1 MKSSIWFASGIRSA
15 AEHRFALTPFSERDP
30 TIASQPTG
38 SFVERVFGVTLMMR
52 RLANFV
58 AAFVCVALLTLVQL
72 EVASA
77 GQDTVRSSPRNLDAP
92 FKPNSS
98 VKVAASTPAKS
109 RNLDEAY
116 KPPGAP
122 RPAAEP
128 VPAAVPSSPK
138 ATKGG
143 NLDEAYKPTAGQA
156 KPAPL
161 PVTSSTLSTVAPSPK
176 PSPPASVNTVKE
188 QSSVERL
195 KPTSQPPKPTSIEP
209 ATTKASKELDQPA
222 KVDEQRAAISASH
235 AATAVTAGAAEAN
248 SILDGSYT
256 LGSGDKIR
264 VIVFGEEDLSGEFV
278 VDDSG
283 FVRLPLVGQVSAS
296 ARTAKQLE
304 DDIAAKLGVRY
315 LKDPKVSI
323 EITKYR
329 PFYVIGEVDN
339 PGEYPFVAGMSVLN
353 AVALAGGFTY
363 RAQDSYVYVRR
374 KGSLDEEEISADHT
388 TKVWPGDII
397 RVAERWF

>member
-1 MKSSIWFASGIRSA
+1 MESSIWFASGKQRA
-15 AEHRFALTPFSERDP
+15 VEHCIALTPYRERAP
-30 TIASQPTG
+30 TVASQQTG

-52 RLANFV
+52 RLIKFV
-58 AAFVCVALLTLVQL
+58 AAFACVALLTTVQL
-72 EVASA
+72 EVAVA
-77 GQDTVRSSPRNLDAP
+77 GQNTARSSIKNLDAA

-98 VKVAASTPAKS
+98 VNVAAAPAPAKS

-116 KPPGAP
+116 KPPAAP
-122 RPAAEP
+122 KPAEP
-128 VPAAVPSSPK
+128 VPASALPPPK
-138 ATKGG
+138 ATKGR
-143 NLDEAYKPTAGQA
+143 NLDEAYKPTAGQP
-156 KPAPL
+156 KPAPAQAT
-161 PVTSSTLSTVAPSPK
+161 PSTLSTISPSPK
-176 PSPPASVNTVKE
+176 PSSPASAKE
-188 QSSVERL
+188 QNSRERL
-195 KPTSQPPKPTSIEP
+195 KPASQPIKPAAIEP
-209 ATTKASKELDQPA
+209 ATTKASKELEQPA
-222 KVDEQRAAISASH
+222 KVDQQRAAISAFH
-235 AATAVTAGAAEAN
+235 AATAVGEGAAEAD

-264 VIVFGEEDLSGEFV
+264 VIVFGEEDLSGEFAI
-278 VDDSG
+278 DDSG
-283 FVRLPLVGQVSAS
+283 FVRLPLVGQVPAG
-296 ARTAKQLE
+296 ARSAKQLE
-304 DDIAAKLGVRY
+304 EDIAAKLGARY

-363 RAQDSYVYVRR
+363 RAQDNYVYVRR
-374 KGSLDEEEISADHT
+374 KGALDEEEIPADHT